1 MKEDKRKILELLE
14 QQYIC
19 PLFDNEEL
27 NKDYNIVFDSIAES
41 NVIMDRFQCIKLFML
56 GIIWGKRIERNKR
69 K

>member
-1 MKEDKRKILELLE
+1 MKEDKRKILEILE
-14 QQYIC
+14 QQYIY

-27 NKDYNIVFDSIAES
+27 NKEYNSVFDSISES
-41 NVIMDRFQCIKLFML
+41 NLIMDRFECIKLFML